1 VAFEVSLRNHKNEDI
16 TILVE
21 EPIPGD
27 WEMISNTHP
36 YEKLQANLVRFD
48 VPVAKGKE
56 TKVKYNIRFRY

>member
-1 VAFEVSLRNHKNEDI
+1 M
-16 TILVE
+16 E

-56 TKVKYNIRFRY
+56 TKVKYRIRFRY